1 MQSMI
6 AIWNQDREVVNK
18 RYTERK
24 LRNKMRHVCEEDNFY
39 LDEYCPFKRA
49 CFRGDE
55 DLVVTCDHVKFKGKL
70 LHVVQMEWKEIDA
83 KDK

>member
-1 MQSMI
+1 MHYVISIRKQE
-6 AIWNQDREVVNK
+6 REVIK
-18 RYTERK
+18 KGSTERK
-24 LRNKMRHVCEEDNFY
+24 FSNKMRHVCEEDNFY